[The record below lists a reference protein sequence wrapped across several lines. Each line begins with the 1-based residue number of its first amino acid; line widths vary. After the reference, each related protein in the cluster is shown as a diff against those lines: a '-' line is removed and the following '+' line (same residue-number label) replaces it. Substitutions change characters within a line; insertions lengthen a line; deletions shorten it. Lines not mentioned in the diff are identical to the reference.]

1 MHGWELLA
9 GRGRLAVA
17 VTAGLCSTMGCARWW
32 WAGSNGRRTGGRSST
47 CQHACHPPGG
57 CPCVPPCVPGGA
69 TRRTAPRCRP
79 QVVLRKLALA
89 LMPKLDDELRHS
101 TAEDA
106 AFYEHRLQVRA
117 GLPLMGGWPVP
128 QACGP
133 WAAEAPPSTEA
144 QQAAAAIQ

>member
-1 MHGWELLA
+1 MAGGRAGGPLPASTPVTRPVAAPARLLA
-9 GRGRLAVA
+9 RAPA
-17 VTAGLCSTMGCARWW
+17 A
-32 WAGSNGRRTGGRSST
+32 
-47 CQHACHPPGG
+47 
-57 CPCVPPCVPGGA
+57 PCVPGGA
-69 TRRTAPRCRP
+69 TRRAAPRCRP